1 MINQVI
7 HSIILSKIIRTSFSI
22 MTKVLVVVFLFILI
36 TKFSL
41 EAQEYAT
48 DRLFMKKFGKTKCR
62 NIVENKI
69 KSLKNNPVMTLEH
82 EALLNQNV
90 WSKLRLKLPLS
101 PGEKLHLRKLKQK
114 GIYSNKLSAK
124 NIWARNA
131 EKFKGLRH
139 KCK

>member
-1 MINQVI
+1 MINQAI
-7 HSIILSKIIRTSFSI
+7 NNIFLSNKIRTSFCI
-22 MTKVLVVVFLFILI
+22 ITKVLAIFLFIL
-36 TKFSL
+36 TTTCSL

-48 DRLFMKKFGKTKCR
+48 DRLFMKEFGKTKCR
-62 NIVENKI
+62 NLVENKI
-69 KSLKNNPVMTLEH
+69 KNLKNNPVMTLEQ

-101 PGEKLHLRKLKQK
+101 PGEKLHLRRLKQK

-124 NIWARNA
+124 SIWTRNA

>member
-7 HSIILSKIIRTSFSI
+7 HSIFLSKIIRTSFSI
-22 MTKVLVVVFLFILI
+22 ITKVLVIFLFILT
-36 TKFSL
+36 TKCSL

-48 DRLFMKKFGKTKCR
+48 DRLFMKELGKTKCR
-62 NIVENKI
+62 NMVENKI
-69 KSLKNNPVMTLEH
+69 KSLKNNPEMTLEQ

-90 WSKLRLKLPLS
+90 WSKLRVKLPLS
-101 PGEKLHLRKLKQK
+101 PGEKLHLKKLKQK
-114 GIYSNKLSAK
+114 GVYSNKLSAK

-131 EKFKGLRH
+131 EKYKGLRQ

>member
-1 MINQVI
+1 MINQAI
-7 HSIILSKIIRTSFSI
+7 HSIYLSKIIRTSYSI
-22 MTKVLVVVFLFILI
+22 ITKILIIFLFIL
-36 TKFSL
+36 TTTFFV

-48 DRLFMKKFGKTKCR
+48 DRLFMREFGKTKCR
-62 NIVENKI
+62 NQVEKKI

-82 EALLNQNV
+82 EAFLNQNV

-101 PGEKLHLRKLKQK
+101 SGEKLHLKKLKQK

>member
-1 MINQVI
+1 M
-7 HSIILSKIIRTSFSI
+7 RTSFI
-22 MTKVLVVVFLFILI
+22 AITKLSAVILFILTTAI
-36 TKFSL
+36 SA

-48 DRLFMKKFGKTKCR
+48 DRLFIKEYSKTKCR
-62 NIVENKI
+62 SQVEGKI
-69 KSLKNNPVMTLEH
+69 KNLKINRIMTLEQ

-101 PGEKLHLRKLKQK
+101 PGEKAHLRKLKNK
-114 GIYSNKLSAK
+114 GVYSNKLSSK

-131 EKFKGLRH
+131 AKFKELRL

>member
-1 MINQVI
+1 MINQAI
-7 HSIILSKIIRTSFSI
+7 HSIFLSKIIRTSFFI
-22 MTKVLVVVFLFILI
+22 ITKVVVIFLFILT
-36 TKFSL
+36 TKCSL

-48 DRLFMKKFGKTKCR
+48 DRLFMKEFGKTKCR
-62 NIVENKI
+62 NMVENKI

>member
-1 MINQVI
+1 MINQAI
-7 HSIILSKIIRTSFSI
+7 HSIVLSKKIRTSFSI
-22 MTKVLVVVFLFILI
+22 ITKVLVVFLFILT
-36 TKFSL
+36 TKCSL

-48 DRLFMKKFGKTKCR
+48 DRLFMKELGKTKCR
-62 NIVENKI
+62 NMVENKI

-101 PGEKLHLRKLKQK
+101 PGEKLHLRKLKK
-114 GIYSNKLSAK
+114 NGIYSNKLSAK

>member
-1 MINQVI
+1 MINQAI
-7 HSIILSKIIRTSFSI
+7 RSIIFSKIMQPSLFIISGQLAI
-22 MTKVLVVVFLFILI
+22 FLFFL
-36 TKFSL
+36 TTTCSL

-48 DRLFMKKFGKTKCR
+48 DRLFMKEFGKTKCR
-62 NIVENKI
+62 NMVEKKI
-69 KSLKNNPVMTLEH
+69 KSLKNNPVMTLEQ

>member
-1 MINQVI
+1 MIF
-7 HSIILSKIIRTSFSI
+7 LSNKMLTSFFTITKIISI
-22 MTKVLVVVFLFILI
+22 FVVIFI
-36 TKFSL
+36 TRCSV

-48 DRLFMKKFGKTKCR
+48 DRLFMKEFGKTKCR
-62 NIVENKI
+62 NMVEKKI
-69 KSLKNNPVMTLEH
+69 KSLKNKPFMTLEH

-114 GIYSNKLSAK
+114 GVYSNKLSAK
-124 NIWARNA
+124 NTWARNA

>member
-1 MINQVI
+1 MINQAI
-7 HSIILSKIIRTSFSI
+7 HSIFLSKIIRTSFSI
-22 MTKVLVVVFLFILI
+22 ITKVVVIFLFILT
-36 TKFSL
+36 TKYSL

-62 NIVENKI
+62 NMVENKI
-69 KSLKNNPVMTLEH
+69 KSLKKNPVMTLEQ

-124 NIWARNA
+124 NLWARNA

>member
-1 MINQVI
+1 MINQAI
-7 HSIILSKIIRTSFSI
+7 HSIFLSKIIRTSFFI
-22 MTKVLVVVFLFILI
+22 ITKVVVIFLFILT
-36 TKFSL
+36 TKCSL

-48 DRLFMKKFGKTKCR
+48 DRLFMKEFGKTKCR
-62 NIVENKI
+62 NMVENKI
-69 KSLKNNPVMTLEH
+69 KSLKKNPVMTLEQ

-124 NIWARNA
+124 NLWARNA

>member
-1 MINQVI
+1 MINQDI
-7 HSIILSKIIRTSFSI
+7 RSIILSKIMQPSLLIISRQLAI
-22 MTKVLVVVFLFILI
+22 FLFIL
-36 TKFSL
+36 TTSCSL
-41 EAQEYAT
+41 EAQEYST
-48 DRLFMKKFGKTKCR
+48 DRLFMKELGKTKCR
-62 NIVENKI
+62 NMVENKI
-69 KSLKNNPVMTLEH
+69 KSLKNNTVMTLEQ

-101 PGEKLHLRKLKQK
+101 FGEKLHLRKLKQK

>member
-7 HSIILSKIIRTSFSI
+7 HSIFLSKITRTSFSI
-22 MTKVLVVVFLFILI
+22 I
-36 TKFSL
+36 TKMLVIFL
-41 EAQEYAT
+41 VILTTKYPLGAQEYAT
-48 DRLFMKKFGKTKCR
+48 DRLFMKEFGKTKCR
-62 NIVENKI
+62 NMVENKI

>member
-1 MINQVI
+1 MINQAI
-7 HSIILSKIIRTSFSI
+7 DTIILSKKMQTSFFI
-22 MTKVLVVVFLFILI
+22 ITRLVAIFLFILT
-36 TKFSL
+36 TKCSV

-48 DRLFMKKFGKTKCR
+48 DRMFMKEFGKTKCR
-62 NIVENKI
+62 NLVEHKI
-69 KSLKNNPVMTLEH
+69 KNLKINPVMTLEQ

-90 WSKLRLKLPLS
+90 WSKLRLKLTLS

-114 GIYSNKLSAK
+114 GVYSNKLSAK

-131 EKFKGLRH
+131 EKFKGLRL

>member
-1 MINQVI
+1 MIHRAV
-7 HSIILSKIIRTSFSI
+7 HSIVLSKKILTSFFI
-22 MTKVLVVVFLFILI
+22 ITKLMVILLFILT
-36 TKFSL
+36 TKCSV

-48 DRLFMKKFGKTKCR
+48 DRLFMYEFSRTKCR
-62 NIVENKI
+62 NMAEKKI

-82 EALLNQNV
+82 EAFLNQNV

-101 PGEKLHLRKLKQK
+101 PGEKLHLRTLKKK
-114 GIYSNKLSAK
+114 GIYSNKLSTK
-124 NIWARNA
+124 NLKARRA

>member
-1 MINQVI
+1 MQNSLFTIT
-7 HSIILSKIIRTSFSI
+7 R
-22 MTKVLVVVFLFILI
+22 LVTVFLFILT
-36 TKFSL
+36 TKYPL

-48 DRLFMKKFGKTKCR
+48 DRLFMKEFGKTKCR
-62 NIVENKI
+62 NMVENKI

>member
-7 HSIILSKIIRTSFSI
+7 HSILLSKIIRTLFSI
-22 MTKVLVVVFLFILI
+22 FTRVLVIFLFSVT

-48 DRLFMKKFGKTKCR
+48 DRLYMKKFGKTKCR
-62 NIVENKI
+62 NIVEIEI
-69 KSLKNNPVMTLEH
+69 KSLKNKPVMNLEH
-82 EALLNQNV
+82 EAFLNQNV

>member
-1 MINQVI
+1 MINQAMR
-7 HSIILSKIIRTSFSI
+7 SIILSKIMQPSFFIISR
-22 MTKVLVVVFLFILI
+22 LVAVFLFIL
-36 TKFSL
+36 TTTCSS

-48 DRLFMKKFGKTKCR
+48 DRLFMKELRRTKCR
-62 NIVENKI
+62 NLVEKKI
-69 KSLKNNPVMTLEH
+69 KNLKNNPVMTLEQ

-101 PGEKLHLRKLKQK
+101 PGDKLHLRRLKQK

-124 NIWARNA
+124 SVWTRNA

>member
-1 MINQVI
+1 MINQAI
-7 HSIILSKIIRTSFSI
+7 HSIFLSKIIRTSFFI
-22 MTKVLVVVFLFILI
+22 ITKVVVIFLFILT
-36 TKFSL
+36 TKCSL

-48 DRLFMKKFGKTKCR
+48 DRLFMKEFGKTKCR
-62 NIVENKI
+62 NMVENKI
-69 KSLKNNPVMTLEH
+69 KSLKNNPVMTLEQ

>member
-1 MINQVI
+1 MINQDI
-7 HSIILSKIIRTSFSI
+7 HRIISSKKMQTSFFTI
-22 MTKVLVVVFLFILI
+22 TRLVVILLFIL
-36 TKFSL
+36 TTTYSV

-48 DRLFMKKFGKTKCR
+48 DRLFMKELGKTKCR
-62 NIVENKI
+62 NMVENKI
-69 KSLKNNPVMTLEH
+69 KSLKNNPVMTLEQ

-124 NIWARNA
+124 DIWTRNA
-131 EKFKGLRH
+131 EKFKGLRL